1 MKKILACIDA
11 SSYSASVTEHAAWA
25 AGRLEASVEILHV
38 IQRKDAV
45 SARHDLSGA
54 VGLGAKSSL
63 LEELV
68 QIEETEAKHARER
81 GKIMLAA
88 AREHLLE
95 AGVAAVETTHRHGGT
110 VETIIEREADADVVI
125 LGKRGASSQFATNHL
140 GSRVERVIRESI
152 RPVLMASRE
161 FSAPERALIAFD
173 GGASSRKAVEFAGRS
188 PLFEGLEI
196 DLVMAGRHSSGEAE
210 QLAWAKGHLP
220 QAHARHLDAAPDE
233 AIPAFVA
240 ESNVG
245 LVVMGAYG
253 HSPLR
258 RFIVGSTTT
267 QMMQRCHA
275 PLLLFR

>member
-1 MKKILACIDA
+1 M
-11 SSYSASVTEHAAWA
+11 
-25 AGRLEASVEILHV
+25 
-38 IQRKDAV
+38 
-45 SARHDLSGA
+45 
-54 VGLGAKSSL
+54 

-68 QIEETEAKHARER
+68 QIEEAEARHARER
-81 GKIMLAA
+81 GTIMLAA
-88 AREHLLE
+88 AREHLLG
-95 AGVAAVETTHRHGGT
+95 AGVVAVETTHRHGGT

-152 RPVLMASRE
+152 RPVLMASRT
-161 FSAPERALIAFD
+161 FAAPRRAVIAFD

-188 PLFEGLEI
+188 PLFDGLEI
-196 DLVMAGRHSSGEAE
+196 DIVMAGRHSSDEAE

-220 QAHARHLDAAPDE
+220 AANARHLDAAPDE

-240 ESNVG
+240 EANVG

-267 QMMQRCHA
+267 QMMQRCQA